1 MEELRITVNVKLTE
15 KVDPNKPVFWQVVQS
30 VIDGGQHDLID
41 SVGFYELRF
50 YEL

>member
-1 MEELRITVNVKLTE
+1 MEELKITLKVKLTE
-15 KVDPNKPVFWQVVQS
+15 KVDPNKPVFWRVVQS

-41 SVGFYELRF
+41 SVAFYELKT